1 MDHSLTFSVGTK
13 LWLGGGIL
21 VYIGI
26 VLAIGW
32 WAGRRI
38 KGMADFLVA
47 GRRLPMWMAF
57 ATLLATWFGSGSSM
71 GVSGSVYS
79 GGIPA
84 VISDPFAAGLSLI
97 IAGVFFVGMLRRMR
111 LLTVTDVITRRFG
124 KWAGVYASAWMIPVY
139 IGWLGA
145 QILGIGKILNL
156 LTGIDPVWGIVIGA
170 VIILVYTAVGGMW
183 AVTLTDVVQVSLII
197 IGLVLIVPGAINTA
211 GGLGAIFKS
220 VPAEHITLLPV
231 QSDWNSIVTYLGQ
244 WCVMGLGCVVGQDLI
259 QRSLSSRTDRIA
271 VSSTMMAG
279 VAYLLLAAVPITI
292 GFAGRIIL
300 PELEDGETL
309 LPILASKILHPVVFT
324 IFLSALVSAIMS
336 SADSSLLAA
345 SSLLI
350 NNVIKPFTPSM
361 NDHWQLHLT
370 RGITVVIT
378 LIATLSGLYA
388 KNIYNLMVQSWA
400 SLLVV
405 VFIPVTAALY
415 SKKADLKCIWTTML
429 VSSFVWLLY
438 IFWCGFSYEEGFS
451 DDMLT
456 RGAMYGFAAGLI
468 TFFVYIFT
476 VKTDPLPIMIPEHGA
491 PEPPENGEA
500 GQVNGEAEQVT
511 PA

>member
-1 MDHSLTFSVGTK
+1 MDTK

-21 VYIGI
+21 VYICI

-38 KGMADFLVA
+38 KGMSDFLVA

-57 ATLLATWFGSGSSM
+57 ATLLATWFGAGSSM
-71 GVSGSVYS
+71 GVCGTVYS
-79 GGIPA
+79 DGLPGI
-84 VISDPFAAGLSLI
+84 ISDPFAAAISLI
-97 IAGVFFVGMLRRMR
+97 IAGVFFVGMLRRLR
-111 LLTVTDVITRRFG
+111 LLTVTDVIERRFG
-124 KWAGVYASAWMIPVY
+124 KSAGIYASAWMIPVY

-156 LTGIDPVWGIVIGA
+156 LTGIDPAWGTIIGA

-197 IGLVLIVPGAINTA
+197 IGLALIVPGSVNIA
-211 GGLGAIFKS
+211 GGLEAIFKS
-220 VPAEHITLLPV
+220 VPPEHLSLMPAK
-231 QSDWNSIVTYLGQ
+231 SDWNTIVGYMGQ

-271 VSSTMMAG
+271 VSSTILAG
-279 VAYLLLAAVPITI
+279 VVYLMLCVVPITI

-300 PELEDGETL
+300 PELKDGEAL
-309 LPILASKILHPVVFT
+309 LPLLASKILHPVVFT
-324 IFLSALVSAIMS
+324 IFLSALISAIMS

-350 NNVIKPFTPSM
+350 NNVIKPFSPNMT
-361 NDHWQLHLT
+361 DRKQLHMT
-370 RGITVVIT
+370 RSITVIIT
-378 LIATLSGLYA
+378 IIATVGGLYVES
-388 KNIYNLMVQSWA
+388 IYTLMIQSWV

-415 SKKADLKCIWTTML
+415 SKKADSKCIWTTML
-429 VSSFVWLLY
+429 VATLVWLTY
-438 IFWCGFSYEEGFS
+438 ISWCGITDAEGFS
-451 DDMLT
+451 DDMLN
-456 RGAMYGFAAGLI
+456 RGAMYGFVSGI
-468 TFFVYIFT
+468 IVFFIYIFT
-476 VKTDPLPIMIPEHGA
+476 IKTNPVLITIPESD
-491 PEPPENGEA
+491 E
-500 GQVNGEAEQVT
+500 T
-511 PA
+511 PDTTTA

>member
-1 MDHSLTFSVGTK
+1 MEHSLTFSVGTK

-32 WAGRRI
+32 WAGSKI
-38 KGMADFLVA
+38 KGMTDFLVA

-57 ATLLATWFGSGSSM
+57 ATLLATWFGAGSSM
-71 GVSGSVYS
+71 GVCGTVYS
-79 GGIPA
+79 DGIPA
-84 VISDPFAAGLSLI
+84 IISDPFAASASLI
-97 IAGVFFVGMLRRMR
+97 IAGIFFVGMLRRMR

-145 QILGIGKILNL
+145 QILGMGKILNL
-156 LTGIDPVWGIVIGA
+156 LTGMNPAWGTIIGA
-170 VIILVYTAVGGMW
+170 AIILIYTAVGGMW

-197 IGLVLIVPGAINTA
+197 IGLAVIVPGAVSVA
-211 GGLGAIFKS
+211 GGLEAVFKS
-220 VPAEHITLLPV
+220 VPAEHLTLLPAR
-231 QSDWNSIVTYLGQ
+231 SDWNTIVSYMGQ

-271 VSSTMMAG
+271 VSSTILAG
-279 VAYLLLAAVPITI
+279 VAYLLLCAVPITI

-300 PELEDGETL
+300 PELKDGEAL
-309 LPILASKILHPVVFT
+309 LPLLASKILHPVVFT

-336 SADSSLLAA
+336 SADSSLLAGA
-345 SSLLI
+345 SLAV
-350 NNVIKPFTPSM
+350 NNVIKPFFPSM
-361 NDHWQLHLT
+361 TDRRQLDMT
-370 RGITVVIT
+370 RSMTVLIT
-378 LIATLSGLYA
+378 LIATVGGLYVES
-388 KNIYNLMVQSWA
+388 IYTMMIQSWV
-400 SLLVV
+400 SLLVI

-415 SKKADLKCIWTTML
+415 SKRADLKCIWATML
-429 VSSFVWLLY
+429 VGTFVWLAY
-438 IFWCGFSYEEGFS
+438 IFWCGLTDAEGFA
-451 DDMLT
+451 DDMLN
-456 RGAMYGFAAGLI
+456 RGAMYGFVAGLI

-491 PEPPENGEA
+491 PEPPDDGET
-500 GQVNGEAEQVT
+500 E
-511 PA
+511 PAAAA